1 MKKFRGVFL
10 KNANEIAHMREANS
24 IVYKI
29 LMAMGEAVQ
38 PGLPTMHFEEIAQEM
53 CKKYNVK
60 PAFQGYGGFPYAL
73 CCSVNDEVVHGF
85 PSTTRI
91 LEEGDVVSFDM
102 GVIVEGFCGD
112 AARTFPVGEVSDDAA
127 MLLRVTKESLEL
139 AVAAARPGNHL
150 VDISAAVQKHAEAH
164 GLGIVK
170 RFVGHGIGTRLHEKP
185 EIPNFVSSATPDLPL
200 KEGMVLAIEPM
211 LTLGSWEVNILD
223 DDWTAVTKDGSLA
236 AHFEHSV
243 AITSKGPVILDC

>member
-10 KNANEIAHMREANS
+10 KNANEIALLREANG

-29 LMAMGEAVQ
+29 LQAMGREVR
-38 PGLPTMHFEEIAQEM
+38 PGVPTMRFEEIAQDM
-53 CKKYNVK
+53 CSQYKVR

-73 CCSVNDEVVHGF
+73 CCSTNEEVVHGF
-85 PSTTRI
+85 PSKTRI
-91 LEEGDVVSFDM
+91 LKEGDIVSFDM
-102 GVIVEGFCGD
+102 GVIVDGFHGD
-112 AARTFPVGEVSDDAA
+112 AARTFPVGEVSREAETL
-127 MLLRVTKESLEL
+127 MRVTAESLEL
-139 AVAAARPGNHL
+139 AVAAARPGGHL
-150 VDISAAVQKHAEAH
+150 KDVCAAVQKHAESYN
-164 GLGIVK
+164 LGIVK
-170 RFVGHGIGTRLHEKP
+170 RFVGHGVGAHLHEKP

-200 KEGMVLAIEPM
+200 MEGMVLAIEPM

-243 AITSKGPVILDC
+243 AITAKGPVVLDC